1 MEPSVLKAAAV
12 AFLACALA
20 LLILYPLA
28 ERLSLIDHPNER
40 KIHAE
45 AIPLIGGIAVFVGL
59 LVAITHA
66 IPLTSTVITY
76 LACALAILV
85 LGILDDIR
93 NLPVLP
99 RITGQ
104 VLITLLLLWGS
115 GRTLSHF
122 GNLFGMGPIDIG
134 HLGIVVAVL
143 SSLAAINAFNMVDGM
158 DGLAGGL
165 ALVTLLSLGYLY
177 LDADIHSGFLLSML
191 LAAAIIPYLVL
202 NLGMPPFGSA
212 SRIFMG
218 DAGSMLIGFSI
229 FWLLMH
235 GSQSQE
241 TAFRPVTALWLMGI
255 PLMDMIAI
263 MVRRVQ
269 KGMSPFK
276 ADQTHLHHIFM
287 RAGYSPRATLHL
299 IVLSGVVIASL
310 GITMD
315 RSNVPDWAMFTSF
328 IVLQL
333 AYLWFLRH
341 IWHVL
346 RRWRS
351 FRGL

>member
-1 MEPSVLKAAAV
+1 MEPSVFKDAVV

-20 LLILYPLA
+20 LLVLYPLA
-28 ERLSLIDHPNER
+28 EHLKLLDHPNER

-45 AIPLIGGIAVFVGL
+45 AIPLIGGIAVFVGI
-59 LVAITHA
+59 LVAISHA
-66 IPLTSTVITY
+66 IPLTSTVIAY

-85 LGILDDIR
+85 LGIMDDVR
-93 NLPVLP
+93 NLPVGP

-104 VLITLLLLWGS
+104 VLITLVLLWGS
-115 GRTLSHF
+115 GRTLSYF
-122 GNLFGMGPIDIG
+122 GNLLGMGPIDIG
-134 HLGIVVAVL
+134 YLGVVAAVL
-143 SSLAAINAFNMVDGM
+143 SSLAAINAFNMMDGM

-165 ALVTLLSLGYLY
+165 ALVTLLSLAYLY
-177 LDADIHSGFLLSML
+177 LDADIRSGFLLSIL
-191 LAAAIIPYLVL
+191 LAAAIVPYLVL
-202 NLGMPPFGSA
+202 NLGIGPFGAGSK
-212 SRIFMG
+212 IFMG

-229 FWLLMH
+229 FWLLVH

-241 TAFRPVTALWLMGI
+241 TAFRPVTALWLIGI

-287 RAGYSPRATLHL
+287 RAGYSPRATLHIIL
-299 IVLSGVVIASL
+299 ATAAVVAGL
-310 GITMD
+310 GIFMD
-315 RSNVPDWAMFTSF
+315 RSGVPDWGMFAGF
-328 IVLQL
+328 VLLQL
-333 AYLWFLRH
+333 GYLWFLRH

-346 RRWRS
+346 RRWRA
-351 FRGL
+351 FRGV

>member
-1 MEPSVLKAAAV
+1 MEPSVFKDAVV

-20 LLILYPLA
+20 LLVLYPLA
-28 ERLSLIDHPNER
+28 ERLKLLDHPNER

-45 AIPLIGGIAVFVGL
+45 AIPLIGGIAVFVGV
-59 LVAITHA
+59 LVAISHA

-85 LGILDDIR
+85 LGILDDVR
-93 NLPVLP
+93 NLPVAP

-104 VLITLLLLWGS
+104 VLITLVLLWGS
-115 GRTLSHF
+115 ERTLSYF
-122 GNLFGMGPIDIG
+122 GDLFGMGPINIG
-134 HLGIVVAVL
+134 YLGIVVAVL
-143 SSLAAINAFNMVDGM
+143 SSLAAINAFNMMDGM

-177 LDADIHSGFLLSML
+177 LDADIQSGFLLSIL
-191 LAAAIIPYLVL
+191 LSAAIIPYLVL
-202 NLGMPPFGSA
+202 NLGMPPFGSS
-212 SRIFMG
+212 SRVFMG
-218 DAGSMLIGFSI
+218 DSGSMLIGFSI

-241 TAFRPVTALWLMGI
+241 TAFRPVTALWLIGV

-269 KGMSPFK
+269 KRMSPFK

-287 RAGYSPRATLHL
+287 RAGYSPRATLYI
-299 IVLSGVVIASL
+299 IVFAAAVIAAL
-310 GITMD
+310 GITLD
-315 RSNVPDWAMFTSF
+315 RSDVPDWAMFAGF
-328 IVLQL
+328 VLLQL
-333 AYLWFLRH
+333 TYLWFLRH

-351 FRGL
+351 FRGI